1 MSHVGY
7 IRVSTL
13 AQSTERQ
20 LVGVELDK
28 VFEEKVSGKNAE
40 RPQLQSMLEWVR
52 DGDTV
57 HVHEL
62 SRLGR
67 NVKDLTELVE
77 LLRDKGVIV
86 KFHKEGLTFTPDEN
100 NPMNT
105 LMFNLLSAFSQFER
119 ELLLE
124 RQREG
129 ITIAKAKGKYRG
141 RKPSVDRNAIKVCL
155 VDEGLSVRRT
165 ATKLEVGV
173 STVQRVKKELGI

>member
-13 AQSTERQ
+13 AQNTERQ
-20 LVGVELDK
+20 LVGAELDK

-40 RPQLQSMLEWVR
+40 RPQLQAMLEWVR
-52 DGDTV
+52 DGDVV

-67 NVKDLTELVE
+67 NVKDLTEIVE
-77 LLRDKGVIV
+77 LLRDKGVTV
-86 KFHKEGLTFTPDEN
+86 KFHKEGLTFTPDHN

-129 ITIAKAKGKYRG
+129 IAIAKAQGKYQG
-141 RKPSVDRNAIKVCL
+141 RKPSVDRDAIRVCL
-155 VDEGLSVRRT
+155 VDEELSVRRA
-165 ATKLEVGV
+165 ATKLKIGV
-173 STVQRVKKELGI
+173 STVQRVKKELGL

>member
-1 MSHVGY
+1 MSNVGY

-20 LVGVELDK
+20 LVDVELDK
-28 VFEEKVSGKNAE
+28 VFEEKVSGKNKE
-40 RPQLQSMLEWVR
+40 RPQLQAMLDWVR

-67 NVKDLTELVE
+67 NVKDLTEIVE
-77 LLRDKGVIV
+77 MLRDKGVTV
-86 KFHKEGLTFTPDEN
+86 QFHKEGLMFTPDNN

-129 ITIAKAKGKYRG
+129 IVIAKAKGKYKG
-141 RKPSVDRNAIKVCL
+141 RKPTVDREAIKEHL
-155 VDEGLSVRRT
+155 VGEGLSIRNT
-165 ATKLEVGV
+165 AEKLGIGI
-173 STVQRVKKELGI
+173 STVQRVKRELGL